1 MKCKKLIS
9 GIVAIILVAVLAFGS
24 AAAAAGAQVDSGAE
38 LALASQNVSEL
49 TAATDS
55 SASSR
60 ADSLNDID
68 DAIGIIKIIIGAFSS
83 SDKLTWDS
91 FKTGVSRIFYM
102 SVDKLIDSLVVGLS
116 KVFPLMKRSDEADY
130 KFKNSN
136 VGSKAFNDKA
146 APNARWNVG
155 YSSASLLTGNELDG
169 NHYVGGSLSYPN
181 PKHPTEILDDL
192 RVRVFAVSDG
202 TDNGIVVYAVLDA
215 YGLAAKDVREIRGR
229 IAGFIKNRN
238 IVSVNISTLHQHSAI
253 DTLVSTATSTKCS
266 SEIPSRTPSVWIR
279 APCTTDRTRN
289 TWSTSIRRLRTR

>member
-24 AAAAAGAQVDSGAE
+24 TAAAAGAQVDSGAE

-169 NHYVGGSLSYPN
+169 NH
-181 PKHPTEILDDL
+181 
-192 RVRVFAVSDG
+192 
-202 TDNGIVVYAVLDA
+202 
-215 YGLAAKDVREIRGR
+215 
-229 IAGFIKNRN
+229 
-238 IVSVNISTLHQHSAI
+238 
-253 DTLVSTATSTKCS
+253 
-266 SEIPSRTPSVWIR
+266 
-279 APCTTDRTRN
+279 
-289 TWSTSIRRLRTR
+289 

>member
-24 AAAAAGAQVDSGAE
+24 TAAAAGAQVDSGAE

-146 APNARWNVG
+146 APTPAG
-155 YSSASLLTGNELDG
+155 TSA
-169 NHYVGGSLSYPN
+169 
-181 PKHPTEILDDL
+181 
-192 RVRVFAVSDG
+192 
-202 TDNGIVVYAVLDA
+202 
-215 YGLAAKDVREIRGR
+215 
-229 IAGFIKNRN
+229 
-238 IVSVNISTLHQHSAI
+238 
-253 DTLVSTATSTKCS
+253 
-266 SEIPSRTPSVWIR
+266 IR
-279 APCTTDRTRN
+279 APR
-289 TWSTSIRRLRTR
+289 SSQATSLTEITMSAEASPTPIPSIPPKSLMI